1 MCWNCF
7 IIITT
12 HVFSLLDSMST
23 YLYKQLICK
32 VSFGN
37 DLLIPLF
44 EDINFYINEINI
56 TTVSIEL

>member
-37 DLLIPLF
+37 DLLTPLAA
-44 EDINFYINEINI
+44 IRLMCINEINI
-56 TTVSIEL
+56 PQYL

>member
-7 IIITT
+7 IIITA

-37 DLLIPLF
+37 KLIAIRLMC
-44 EDINFYINEINI
+44 ISRINI
-56 TTVSIEL
+56 TVVSVEP